1 MGSRSA
7 LEKDRREQVQTASVP
22 DPNQPQ
28 SEWTGLGMRLYKSHY
43 FWKYALLLYI
53 LCGWTNPL
61 LSSFT
66 WPIWFWIYNIVPVS
80 CNYIAKKKKKKVVLR
95 VQANSLVNKLDK
107 RLNANIVTEEVTH
120 HLHQWAVDLDCLF
133 KELAQLTTTT
143 DYTRI

>member
-1 MGSRSA
+1 MYR
-7 LEKDRREQVQTASVP
+7 
-22 DPNQPQ
+22 
-28 SEWTGLGMRLYKSHY
+28 
-43 FWKYALLLYI
+43 I
-53 LCGWTNPL
+53 NPL

-80 CNYIAKKKKKKVVLR
+80 CSYIAKKKKKVVLR